1 MAQAY
6 NQFSPLNALAYVQEQ
21 GEMGRARGQQNQLAQ
36 LASQSYAANTPEQR
50 QQLLTSMA
58 VVNPAAAQDQQQQ
71 FQGNED
77 RQRKLAYGAATY
89 LKGALDTKNPAA
101 IAGAWRSV
109 RPGLINAGI
118 GTEADYAQ
126 DWQPDYEKVV
136 HQLLASGDGVNGQT
150 PTDVRSFQLMTAGL
164 SAEDRERA
172 RRVNLGLDGRASS
185 SGFSQVKVTGADGRE
200 RVGVLN
206 GRTGQ
211 IDLPDGTSFNP
222 QNGAITPT
230 QGGAQS
236 APQPGQAL
244 APGGSQQVL
253 DQDAALANQMIAA
266 GIPEQQVDAFLAS
279 RAASWNAGTQ
289 AQAPAALQ
297 ATAAMPTNNPG
308 AFVGRA
314 PEDQAAA
321 TEAARLGVQQAY
333 LPQELSM
340 RTDAAIQQA
349 GGTAQAKGEAEAR
362 LDAVQNL
369 PRVMQESTNAVNLI
383 DQALS
388 HPGLATS
395 VGASGRADPRNY
407 LPGTD
412 ATDFRVLLDQIKG
425 GTFLQAF
432 QSLKGGGAITE
443 VEGTKAEQ
451 AIARLNRDQSEQA
464 FRQSLQDLREVANAA
479 MVRAQAKAQAAGA
492 QSVQGGGSP
501 ARIQSAADYNALPSG
516 ALFIAPD
523 GSQRR
528 KR

>member
-1 MAQAY
+1 MAQPY
-6 NQFSPLNALAYVQEQ
+6 QQFSPLNALSYIQHQ
-21 GEMGRARGQQNQLAQ
+21 GEMGRERGQQNQLNQ
-36 LASQSYAANTPEQR
+36 LASLSYSANTPEQR
-50 QQLLTSMA
+50 QQLLTNTAVISPQAAQQQEQSFASTDDRRNKTMVNMA
-58 VVNPAAAQDQQQQ
+58 KLLTSAPEQARPGLYQQMIPTLSQFGLSELPQVYDAQTAPIINQTAQSLVQAYGGGNGASGVQSTYVDDQGQRVAIMRDGSTQILGGNDAGANQQSLSIDINGTPTQVTFDRRTGRYSNASLGAPAAA
-71 FQGNED
+71 
-77 RQRKLAYGAATY
+77 
-89 LKGALDTKNPAA
+89 
-101 IAGAWRSV
+101 
-109 RPGLINAGI
+109 
-118 GTEADYAQ
+118 
-126 DWQPDYEKVV
+126 
-136 HQLLASGDGVNGQT
+136 
-150 PTDVRSFQLMTAGL
+150 
-164 SAEDRERA
+164 
-172 RRVNLGLDGRASS
+172 
-185 SGFSQVKVTGADGRE
+185 
-200 RVGVLN
+200 
-206 GRTGQ
+206 
-211 IDLPDGTSFNP
+211 
-222 QNGAITPT
+222 
-230 QGGAQS
+230 
-236 APQPGQAL
+236 
-244 APGGSQQVL
+244 
-253 DQDAALANQMIAA
+253 
-266 GIPEQQVDAFLAS
+266 
-279 RAASWNAGTQ
+279 
-289 AQAPAALQ
+289 APAAPQGGYQNLGGQ
-297 ATAAMPTNNPG
+297 ATYIDPSLPAEVQAQIRQSLSAGQEVPSQMVLAGSGGGVPLT
-308 AFVGRA
+308 GRRA
-314 PEDQAAA
+314 EDQAAA
-321 TEAARLGVQQAY
+321 TEAAKLSVQQGF

-479 MVRAQAKAQAAGA
+479 MVRAQAKAEAAGA
-492 QSVQGGGSP
+492 RGGQAGGAP

>member
-36 LASQSYAANTPEQR
+36 LASQSYGANTPEQR

-58 VVNPAAAQDQQQQ
+58 VVNPAAAQSQQQQ

-126 DWQPDYEKVV
+126 DWQPEYEQVL
-136 HQLLASGDGVNGQT
+136 HQILASG
-150 PTDVRSFQLMTAGL
+150 
-164 SAEDRERA
+164 
-172 RRVNLGLDGRASS
+172 
-185 SGFSQVKVTGADGRE
+185 SGGS
-200 RVGVLN
+200 
-206 GRTGQ
+206 
-211 IDLPDGTSFNP
+211 
-222 QNGAITPT
+222 NGAAGVQSTYVDDQGQRVAIMRDGSTQILGGNDAGANQQSLSIDINGTPT
-230 QGGAQS
+230 QVTFDRRTGRYS
-236 APQPGQAL
+236 
-244 APGGSQQVL
+244 
-253 DQDAALANQMIAA
+253 N
-266 GIPEQQVDAFLAS
+266 AS
-279 RAASWNAGTQ
+279 LG
-289 AQAPAALQ
+289 APAAAAPAAPQGGYQNLGGQ
-297 ATAAMPTNNPG
+297 ATYIDPSLPAEVQAQIRQSLSAGQEVPSQMVLAGSGGGVPLT
-308 AFVGRA
+308 GRRA
-314 PEDQAAA
+314 EDQAAA

-492 QSVQGGGSP
+492 QGGQGGSAP

>member
-58 VVNPAAAQDQQQQ
+58 IVNPAAAQSQQQQ
-71 FQGNED
+71 FQSNED

-126 DWQPDYEKVV
+126 DWQPDYEQVV
-136 HQLLASGDGVNGQT
+136 HQLLASGDGANGQT

-172 RRVNLGLDGRASS
+172 RRVNLGLDGRAST

-230 QGGAQS
+230 PGGAQA
-236 APQPGQAL
+236 APQPGQTL
-244 APGGSQQVL
+244 APGGAQQVL

-279 RAASWNAGTQ
+279 RAASWNGGAQ
-289 AQAPAALQ
+289 AQAQGAPQAAS
-297 ATAAMPTNNPG
+297 AMPTNNPG

-314 PEDQAAA
+314 PEEQAAA
-321 TEAARLGVQQAY
+321 TEAARLSVQQGF

-340 RTDAAIQQA
+340 RSDSAIRQASGLEQVKASQGRQEEAITRTREADKTLALLDEASTILPNATGGYLGAAADRLAGAFNQSTD
-349 GGTAQAKGEAEAR
+349 GAKATAR
-362 LDAVQNL
+362 LKTIAGQLTSSMPRMQGPQSDRDVQLYKEMAGDLANDLL
-369 PRVMQESTNAVNLI
+369 PV
-383 DQALS
+383 
-388 HPGLATS
+388 AT
-395 VGASGRADPRNY
+395 R
-407 LPGTD
+407 
-412 ATDFRVLLDQIKG
+412 
-425 GTFLQAF
+425 
-432 QSLKGGGAITE
+432 
-443 VEGTKAEQ
+443 
-451 AIARLNRDQSEQA
+451 
-464 FRQSLQDLREVANAA
+464 
-479 MVRAQAKAQAAGA
+479 QAAAQTIRALNLKYSSQGQGQGA
-492 QSVQGGGSP
+492 QPAPQRARNPQTGETVELRNGQWVPVQ
-501 ARIQSAADYNALPSG
+501 
-516 ALFIAPD
+516 
-523 GSQRR
+523 
-528 KR
+528 